1 MRLRRFISGFLV
13 VAVVGVIGW
22 AAAYGVREGGKGTTF
37 SALFEASVGLYPG
50 SDVQI
55 LGVPVGK
62 VTSVTPV
69 GEHVK
74 VSMTLDPG
82 QTAAADTEAVI
93 VAPTLVSDRFVQLTE
108 PYVDGPELRGG
119 TVIEE
124 TAVPVE
130 IDDLYASLT
139 ETGKQ
144 LGPDGANQNGALSR
158 FLEVIAANL
167 DGQGADINQ
176 VIREGADAS
185 ATLADVDQ
193 DFFATVENL
202 DTFNKTLLEHDDGVE
217 DANRRFA
224 QVTEYLAEDRDDL
237 ASAVSNLGEAL
248 ALLESFIEDN
258 RGVMQTSVE
267 NLHGPTQVLVDQNES
282 LEEAVATIP
291 QVLQKFVNAYDP
303 GSNTLVGR
311 TNLNELSV
319 WSGDG
324 LTGQTSEDAPPV
336 LLPGVGSAAGEEQ

>member
-1 MRLRRFISGFLV
+1 MRRIVAGLLV
-13 VAVVGVIGW
+13 IAAVGAIGW
-22 AAAYGVREGGKGTTF
+22 GAAYGIGEGRKGASFT
-37 SALFEASVGLYPG
+37 ALFEASVGLYPG

-62 VTSVTPV
+62 VTAVTPA

-74 VSMTLDPG
+74 VSMTLDRG
-82 QTAAADTEAVI
+82 QRAAADTEAVI

-108 PYVDGPELRGG
+108 PYVDGPELRDG

-139 ETGKQ
+139 EAGET

-167 DGQGADINQ
+167 DGQGSDINQ

-193 DFFATVENL
+193 DFFAAVENL
-202 DTFNKTLLEHDDGVE
+202 DTFNKTLLENDDGVR

-224 QVTEYLAEDRDDL
+224 QVTDYLAEDRDEL
-237 ASAVSNLGEAL
+237 ASAVGNLGEAL
-248 ALLESFIEDN
+248 ALLEAFIEDN
-258 RGVMQTSVE
+258 RKEMQTSVE
-267 NLHGPTQVLVDQNES
+267 NLQGPTQVLVDQNES
-282 LEEAVATIP
+282 LEEAVGTIP
-291 QVLQKFVNAYDP
+291 LVLQKFVNAYDP
-303 GSNTLVGR
+303 KSNTLVGR
-311 TNLNELSV
+311 TNLNELGV

-324 LTGQTSEDAPPV
+324 LSGRSSQDAPPV
-336 LLPGVGSAAGEEQ
+336 LLPGVGGEQ

>member
-1 MRLRRFISGFLV
+1 MRRILAGCLV
-13 VAVVGVIGW
+13 VAAVGAVGW
-22 AAAYGVREGGKGTTF
+22 GAAYGIEEGRKGTTF

-50 SDVQI
+50 SDVQV
-55 LGVPVGK
+55 LGVPVGE
-62 VTSVTPV
+62 VTSVTPA

-82 QTAAADTEAVI
+82 QSAAADTSAVI

-108 PYVDGPELRGG
+108 PYVDGPELRDG

-139 ETGKQ
+139 EAGDQ
-144 LGPDGANQNGALSR
+144 LGPNGANKNGALSR
-158 FLEVIAANL
+158 FLEVLAANL

-217 DANRRFA
+217 AANRRFA
-224 QVTEYLAEDRDDL
+224 QVTDYLAEDRDDL
-237 ASAVSNLGEAL
+237 AAAVGNLGEAL
-248 ALLESFIEDN
+248 ALLESFIKDN
-258 RGVMQTSVE
+258 RGEMRTSVE
-267 NLHGPTQVLVDQNES
+267 NLQGPTQVLVDQNES

-291 QVLQKFVNAYDP
+291 LVLQKYVNAYDP
-303 GSNTLVGR
+303 ATNSLVGR

-324 LTGQTSEDAPPV
+324 LTGETSEDAPPV
-336 LLPGVGSAAGEEQ
+336 LLPGVGEEQ